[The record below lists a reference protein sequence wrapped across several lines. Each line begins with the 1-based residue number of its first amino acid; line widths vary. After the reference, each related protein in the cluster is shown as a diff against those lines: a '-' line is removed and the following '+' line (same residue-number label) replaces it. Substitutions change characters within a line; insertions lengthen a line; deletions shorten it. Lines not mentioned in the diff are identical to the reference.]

1 MNSSA
6 CATAAPILYFQAI
19 GASETSGQTRSME
32 SRLARQCAFGCVAA
46 VFGLM
51 LGGAAAV
58 PSGTTDSS
66 TKPLGAIAGTTGARL
81 NGGSALS
88 GAAVHSGD
96 IVETDTRGALHLR
109 LGSAQVFLSK
119 SSSASLE
126 QRGSLASLM
135 LVKGSATFSLPN
147 PLGFQL
153 ETPAGILRGSGTHAT
168 AGQVVVVSADQ
179 MVVTASKGNLILDAD
194 GQLYEIRQGQSYR
207 IVVEQDHRASISTLN
222 RRAPGEVRG
231 HRKLF
236 FFLLGNAGT
245 FAAILPF

>member
-1 MNSSA
+1 M
-6 CATAAPILYFQAI
+6 Q
-19 GASETSGQTRSME
+19 
-32 SRLARQCAFGCVAA
+32 SRLARQCTFGCVAA
-46 VFGLM
+46 ALGIL

-58 PSGTTDSS
+58 PSGMPDS
-66 TKPLGAIAGTTGARL
+66 TAKPLRAIEETAGARL
-81 NGGSALS
+81 DGGSALTRP
-88 GAAVHSGD
+88 AVNSGD
-96 IVETDTRGALHLR
+96 MIETDTRSALHLR

-153 ETPAGILRGSGTHAT
+153 ETPAGVLRGSGTHAT
-168 AGQVVVVSADQ
+168 AGQVVVVSANQ
-179 MVVTASKGNLILDAD
+179 MVVTASKGNLILDSD

-207 IVVEQDHRASISTLN
+207 IAIEEGHTASISTMS
-222 RRAPGEVRG
+222 RRASLDVPR